1 MQRSERN
8 VVSDSV
14 LKSGKYTVSTLPLT
28 WPRVFML
35 WDKLKRFRTLFSD
48 LTQGD
53 LKNFVAYL
61 LDKDTMWLEITEEGR
76 LVGIVVLEGLSK
88 VIDAEAHVLF
98 MDRELMNKVPVCK
111 AIIKWIF
118 SMLPL
123 QRLTVQ
129 IPTIYM
135 GPVRLV
141 NELGF
146 RKEGKKR
153 QAVLI
158 SGKWVDVFIL
168 GLTRPEASRL

>member
-1 MQRSERN
+1 MM
-8 VVSDSV
+8 
-14 LKSGKYTVSTLPLT
+14 PLS
-28 WPRVFML
+28 WPRVFAL

-53 LKNFVAYL
+53 MKNFVAYL
-61 LDKDTMWLEITEEGR
+61 LNRDTMWLEINEGKI
-76 LVGIVVLEGLSK
+76 LAGIVVLEGLSK

-98 MDRELMNKVPVCK
+98 MDRDLANKVPVCK

-118 SMLPL
+118 DVLPL

-129 IPTIYM
+129 LPTIYM

-146 RKEGKKR
+146 RREGKKR

-158 SGKWVDVFIL
+158 SGKWTDVFIL
-168 GLTRPEASRL
+168 GLTRPEAERL

>member
-1 MQRSERN
+1 MM
-8 VVSDSV
+8 
-14 LKSGKYTVSTLPLT
+14 PLT
-28 WPRVFML
+28 WPRVFSL

-53 LKNFVAYL
+53 MKNFVAYL
-61 LDKDTMWLEITEEGR
+61 LNKDTMWLEINEGER
-76 LVGIVVLEGLSK
+76 LVGIVVLERLSK

-98 MDRELMNKVPVCK
+98 MDRELANKVPVCK
-111 AIIKWIF
+111 AIIKWVF
-118 SMLPL
+118 SVLPL
-123 QRLTVQ
+123 QRLTVE

-168 GLTRPEASRL
+168 GLTRPEARRL

>member
-1 MQRSERN
+1 M
-8 VVSDSV
+8 
-14 LKSGKYTVSTLPLT
+14 LPLT
-28 WPRVFML
+28 WPRVFSL

-61 LDKDTMWLEITEEGR
+61 LNKDTMWLEITEGDK
-76 LVGIVVLEGLSK
+76 LIGIVVLEGLSK

-98 MDRELMNKVPVCK
+98 MDRELMNKAPVCK

-118 SMLPL
+118 SVLPL

-168 GLTRPEASRL
+168 GLTRPEASRI

>member
-8 VVSDSV
+8 VVPDCI
-14 LKSGKYTVSTLPLT
+14 LESGKYSVRLMPLT
-28 WPRVFML
+28 WPRVFSL

-61 LDKDTMWLEITEEGR
+61 LNKDTMWLEITEDDR
-76 LVGIVVLEGLSK
+76 LAGIVVLEDLSK

-98 MDRELMNKVPVCK
+98 MDRDLANKVPVCK

-118 SMLPL
+118 SVLPL

-146 RKEGKKR
+146 HREGKKR
-153 QAVLI
+153 RAVLI

-168 GLTRPEASRL
+168 GLTRPEAERL

>member
-1 MQRSERN
+1 M
-8 VVSDSV
+8 
-14 LKSGKYTVSTLPLT
+14 LPLT
-28 WPRVFML
+28 WPRVFSL

-53 LKNFVAYL
+53 LRNFVAYL
-61 LDKDTMWLEITEEGR
+61 LNKDTMWLEITEDSR
-76 LVGIVVLEGLSK
+76 LSGIVVLEGLSK

-98 MDRELMNKVPVCK
+98 MDRELSNKVPVCK

-118 SMLPL
+118 SVLPL

-146 RKEGKKR
+146 RREGKKR

-158 SGKWVDVFIL
+158 SGKWIDVFIL
-168 GLTRPEASRL
+168 GLTRPEAERL